1 MVKGPSWYNA
11 HRYSS
16 MNTGDE
22 MPIRVLEADVAAKI
36 AAGEV
41 VERPASVVKELVE
54 NAIDAGATEIRIE
67 IRGGGQREI
76 RVIDNGCGIPA
87 DELETAFQRHATSKL
102 QTAEDL
108 FDVHTLGFRGEALP
122 SIATV
127 SQIVCMS
134 RTADAPSGVEL
145 RIAGGEFQ
153 GRTPCGGSPGTTFIV
168 KNLFYNTPA
177 RLKFMRSEATES
189 AQINSVAE
197 HYALAYPEIRWTLM
211 IDGRLSM
218 QTPGSG
224 QLIDALMELYG
235 LDIARQ
241 LVAVEDADG
250 EGESRTTVRGFVSQP
265 SLSRSARTSLHLF
278 VNKRWVKASGQLA
291 FTIEESYHN
300 LLMKGRHPLAVL
312 YIDVEPSAVDVNVHP
327 TKAEVKFVHQ
337 HQVHALV
344 GRAVRTALAEQ
355 AGIHDLM
362 LPGSR
367 PSETLQRRI
376 ELRQV
381 GTSREQPSTRW
392 SQPALYSG
400 SQEPETAAPSE
411 SSWNEAI
418 TEPAPAATMIAPS
431 VDREQDRDADLPET
445 DDLPRETAPRFQP
458 AAPARQDT
466 PIAQPGAQTP
476 ASVPMPPKAGPTRL
490 PPLRVVGQVSETYIV
505 AEAPDGLYLVD
516 QHAAHERVVFE
527 RLMNERGSLQIDKQ
541 HLLLPASIDM
551 PPGMATLLL
560 GNAEL
565 LDEWG
570 FELEDFGSGTL
581 RVRSVPHGLR
591 EGQIP
596 EALYELADHLN
607 EVSGSTPEDWREKML
622 TTIACHSAVRAGQ
635 TLSHEEMRQLLQQLE
650 RCAFPRTCPHGRPT
664 ALLLSQSQLERQ
676 FGRKG

>member
-1 MVKGPSWYNA
+1 
-11 HRYSS
+11 
-16 MNTGDE
+16 

>member
-1 MVKGPSWYNA
+1 
-11 HRYSS
+11 
-16 MNTGDE
+16 
-22 MPIRVLEADVAAKI
+22 MPIRVLETDVAAKI

-54 NAIDAGATEIRIE
+54 NAIDAGATEIRVE
-67 IRGGGQREI
+67 IRSGGQREI

-87 DELETAFQRHATSKL
+87 DEVELAFQRHATSKL
-102 QTAEDL
+102 LTADDL

-127 SQIVCMS
+127 AQVVCMT

-145 RIAGGEFQ
+145 RIAGGEIQ
-153 GRTPCGGSPGTTFIV
+153 SRTPCGGSPGTTFII

-189 AQINSVAE
+189 SQISSVVE

-211 IDGRLSM
+211 VDGRLGL

-224 QLIDALMELYG
+224 QLLDALMELYG

-241 LVAVEDADG
+241 LITVDAEDG
-250 EGESRTTVRGFVSQP
+250 EGESYTTVRGFVSQP
-265 SLSRSARTSLHLF
+265 SLSRSGRTSIHLF
-278 VNKRWVKASGQLA
+278 VNKRWVRASGPLVYV
-291 FTIEESYHN
+291 IEEAYQN

-312 YIDVEPSAVDVNVHP
+312 NIEVDPGAVDVNVHP

-337 HQVHALV
+337 PQVHALI

-355 AGIHDLM
+355 TGIQDLLM
-362 LPGSR
+362 PGAR
-367 PSETLQRRI
+367 PAETLQRRI
-376 ELRQV
+376 ELRQM
-381 GTSREQPSTRW
+381 GTSRESPGTRW
-392 SQPALYSG
+392 SQPALYSS
-400 SQEPETAAPSE
+400 SQETAAPAVEPFSDQEWDAAPE
-411 SSWNEAI
+411 SAPTAAALDREPVETTDEAGVAAD
-418 TEPAPAATMIAPS
+418 PVSAPAAPSPIRAESASFRQPVAP
-431 VDREQDRDADLPET
+431 
-445 DDLPRETAPRFQP
+445 TAPP
-458 AAPARQDT
+458 VAAAT
-466 PIAQPGAQTP
+466 TA
-476 ASVPMPPKAGPTRL
+476 PPKAGPNRL

-527 RLMNERGSLQIDKQ
+527 RLMSDHGRQPIERQ
-541 HLLLPASIDM
+541 HLLLPVSVDM
-551 PPGMATLLL
+551 PPAVAMLLL
-560 GNAEL
+560 GNMQV

-570 FELEDFGSGTL
+570 FEIEDFGSGTV
-581 RVRSVPHGLR
+581 RVRAVPHGLL
-591 EGQIP
+591 EAQVTS
-596 EALYELADHLN
+596 ALYELADHLDDR
-607 EVSGSTPEDWREKML
+607 SGSTPEDWREKML

-635 TLSHEEMRQLLQQLE
+635 TLSHEEMRQLIQQLE

>member
-1 MVKGPSWYNA
+1 
-11 HRYSS
+11 
-16 MNTGDE
+16 

-189 AQINSVAE
+189 AQINSVVE
-197 HYALAYPEIRWTLM
+197 HYALAHPEIRWTLM

-218 QTPGSG
+218 QMPGSG

-265 SLSRSARTSLHLF
+265 SLTRSARTSIHLF
-278 VNKRWVKASGQLA
+278 VNKRWVRASGQLA
-291 FTIEESYHN
+291 YTIEESYHN

-312 YIDVEPSAVDVNVHP
+312 YIDVEPGAVDVN
-327 TKAEVKFVHQ
+327 
-337 HQVHALV
+337 
-344 GRAVRTALAEQ
+344 
-355 AGIHDLM
+355 
-362 LPGSR
+362 
-367 PSETLQRRI
+367 
-376 ELRQV
+376 
-381 GTSREQPSTRW
+381 
-392 SQPALYSG
+392 
-400 SQEPETAAPSE
+400 
-411 SSWNEAI
+411 
-418 TEPAPAATMIAPS
+418 
-431 VDREQDRDADLPET
+431 
-445 DDLPRETAPRFQP
+445 
-458 AAPARQDT
+458 
-466 PIAQPGAQTP
+466 
-476 ASVPMPPKAGPTRL
+476 
-490 PPLRVVGQVSETYIV
+490 
-505 AEAPDGLYLVD
+505 
-516 QHAAHERVVFE
+516 
-527 RLMNERGSLQIDKQ
+527 
-541 HLLLPASIDM
+541 
-551 PPGMATLLL
+551 
-560 GNAEL
+560 
-565 LDEWG
+565 
-570 FELEDFGSGTL
+570 
-581 RVRSVPHGLR
+581 
-591 EGQIP
+591 
-596 EALYELADHLN
+596 
-607 EVSGSTPEDWREKML
+607 
-622 TTIACHSAVRAGQ
+622 
-635 TLSHEEMRQLLQQLE
+635 
-650 RCAFPRTCPHGRPT
+650 
-664 ALLLSQSQLERQ
+664 
-676 FGRKG
+676 

>member
-76 RVIDNGCGIPA
+76 RVIDNGCGISA

-145 RIAGGEFQ
+145 RIAGGQFQ

-177 RLKFMRSEATES
+177 RLKFMRSEATEA
-189 AQINSVAE
+189 AQISSVVE

-265 SLSRSARTSLHLF
+265 SLSRSARTSIHLF
-278 VNKRWVKASGQLA
+278 VNKRWVRASGQLA
-291 FTIEESYHN
+291 YAIEESYHN

-355 AGIHDLM
+355 AGIHDLT

-392 SQPALYSG
+392 SQPALYGERQSD
-400 SQEPETAAPSE
+400 EMPAPSE
-411 SSWNEAI
+411 PAWSEAV
-418 TEPAPAATMIAPS
+418 PASAPAATMTAPP
-431 VDREQDRDADLPET
+431 VDRERDIDTNLNET
-445 DDLPRETAPRFQP
+445 DDLPPETAPRFQP
-458 AAPARQDT
+458 AAAPTR
-466 PIAQPGAQTP
+466 PAQPNVQAP
-476 ASVPMPPKAGPTRL
+476 ASAPIPPKAGPTRL

-527 RLMNERGSLQIDKQ
+527 RLMNDQGSQQIDKQ
-541 HLLLPASIDM
+541 HLLLPVSVDL

-591 EGQIP
+591 EGQVP

>member
-1 MVKGPSWYNA
+1 
-11 HRYSS
+11 

-54 NAIDAGATEIRIE
+54 NAIDAGATEIRVE
-67 IRGGGQREI
+67 IRNGGQREI
-76 RVIDNGCGIPA
+76 RVSDNGCGIPA
-87 DELETAFQRHATSKL
+87 DEVETAFQRHATSKL

-127 SQIVCMS
+127 SQMVCMS
-134 RTADAPSGVEL
+134 RTADAPSGVEV

-189 AQINSVAE
+189 AQISSVIE
-197 HYALAYPEIRWTLM
+197 HYALAYPEIRWTLLV
-211 IDGRLSM
+211 DGRLSV

-224 QLIDALMELYG
+224 QLIDAIMELYG
-235 LDIARQ
+235 LDVARQ
-241 LVAVEDADG
+241 LIAVEDADG
-250 EGESRTTVRGFVSQP
+250 EGEFRTTVRGFVSQP
-265 SLSRSARTSLHLF
+265 SLSRSARSSIHLF
-278 VNKRWVKASGQLA
+278 VNKRWVRASGPLVYV
-291 FTIEESYHN
+291 IEEAYHN

-312 YIDVEPSAVDVNVHP
+312 YIDVAPGSIDVNVHP

-337 HQVHALV
+337 PQVHALI

-355 AGIHDLM
+355 TGIHDLVM
-362 LPGSR
+362 PGSR
-367 PSETLQRRI
+367 PAETLQRRI

-381 GTSREQPSTRW
+381 GPSREPASSRW

-400 SQEPETAAPSE
+400 QADAEAPAVMPVSDSAWNETALDEAPVVTAPVGDAAPVVAAADE
-411 SSWNEAI
+411 EAADLPSV
-418 TEPAPAATMIAPS
+418 TASPRVEQAEPSRPAPVAMVQPSVSAPAPAN
-431 VDREQDRDADLPET
+431 D
-445 DDLPRETAPRFQP
+445 
-458 AAPARQDT
+458 
-466 PIAQPGAQTP
+466 
-476 ASVPMPPKAGPTRL
+476 VPKGGPTRL
-490 PPLRVVGQVSETYIV
+490 PPLRVVGQVTETYIV

-527 RLMNERGSLQIDKQ
+527 RLMGEHGRQPIDKQ
-541 HLLLPASIDM
+541 HLLLPAAIDL
-551 PPGMATLLL
+551 PPAVATLLL
-560 GNAEL
+560 GHAEV

-570 FELEDFGSGTL
+570 FELEDFGSATV
-581 RVRSVPHGLR
+581 RVRAVPHGLR
-591 EGQIP
+591 EGQISS
-596 EALYELADHLN
+596 ALYELADHIDGLN
-607 EVSGSTPEDWREKML
+607 GSTPEDWREKML

>member
-1 MVKGPSWYNA
+1 
-11 HRYSS
+11 

-189 AQINSVAE
+189 AQISSVIE

-211 IDGRLSM
+211 VDGRLSM

-250 EGESRTTVRGFVSQP
+250 DGESRTTVRGFVSQP
-265 SLSRSARTSLHLF
+265 SLSRSARTSIHLF
-278 VNKRWVKASGQLA
+278 VNKRWVRASGPLA
-291 FTIEESYHN
+291 FAIEEAYHN

-312 YIDVEPSAVDVNVHP
+312 YIDVDPGAVDVNVHP
-327 TKAEVKFVHQ
+327 TKAEVKFIHQ

-362 LPGSR
+362 LPGAR

-392 SQPALYSG
+392 SQPALYG
-400 SQEPETAAPSE
+400 GNQEAETSAPPDPAWDQSASE
-411 SSWNEAI
+411 S
-418 TEPAPAATMIAPS
+418 APAATMTAPP
-431 VDREQDRDADLPET
+431 VDREHDVDADLDATNDVP
-445 DDLPRETAPRFQP
+445 PETAPRFQP
-458 AAPARQDT
+458 IAPATSTRPVQ
-466 PIAQPGAQTP
+466 PIAQPEAP
-476 ASVPMPPKAGPTRL
+476 ASGPMPSKAGPTRL

-527 RLMNERGSLQIDKQ
+527 RLMNDRGSRQIDKQ
-541 HLLLPASIDM
+541 HLLLPVSVDL

-591 EGQIP
+591 ESQVP